1 MLTVRA
7 ARGSSGIGEELDAMK
22 SPIEQLRSGLPRP
35 SGPFRVL
42 EGVEAEAAFARA
54 RSANRTLLAQH
65 QELIGFELVE
75 VHPVLLGGEPETIEN
90 KRAVDGQTHRE
101 LVAFW
106 ATHAPSANVFALAP
120 AEPSPDHGVLG
131 SPDETVVLAAGQIRL
146 TLWPTEQAAARDRLG
161 TATPYVFGSDGSGT
175 AYAWGRSDAGEG
187 VHELPFIPLLSQPP
201 SFVSPTLSGLL
212 DILERERVQ

>member
-1 MLTVRA
+1 
-7 ARGSSGIGEELDAMK
+7 MK
-22 SPIEQLRSGLPRP
+22 SPLEQLRSALPRP

-54 RSANRTLLAQH
+54 RLANRALLARYE
-65 QELIGFELVE
+65 ELIGFELVE
-75 VHPVLLGGEPETIEN
+75 VHPVLLGGDPETIEN

-106 ATHAPSANVFALAP
+106 AKHAPNANAFVLAP
-120 AEPSPDHGVLG
+120 AKPSPDYGELG

-146 TLWPTEQAAARDRLG
+146 TLWPQEQAAARDRLG
-161 TATPYVFGSDGSGT
+161 PAAPYLFGSDGSGT

-187 VHELPFIPLLSQPP
+187 VHELPFIPLLGRPP
-201 SFVSPTLSGLL
+201 GFVSPTLSGLL
-212 DILERERVQ
+212 DVLEGERVP